1 MSPDKSF
8 PYEDILHLPYPRP
21 SKRAK
26 MSMVERAAQFAP
38 FAALTGYDAAIAE
51 TARLTGQRAELDESE
66 KARLDE
72 ILCSLSGSSCKNV
85 TVTHFVSDLRK
96 EGGQYVKTT
105 ACIQKID
112 TCNRRLVLT
121 NGQTIAQDDIIELN
135 CET

>member
-1 MSPDKSF
+1 MTF
-8 PYEDILHLPYPRP
+8 PYEDILDLPYPRP

-38 FAALTGYDAAIAE
+38 FAALTGFDSAIAE

-72 ILCSLSGSSCKNV
+72 VLCSLSGASCRKV

-96 EGGQYVKTT
+96 DGGQYVTTT
-105 ACIQKID
+105 ACIKKID
-112 TCNRRLVLT
+112 ECNRRLVLT
-121 NGQTIAQDDIIELN
+121 DGQSIPLDNILDLG
-135 CET
+135 CETE